1 MFDSHAHLDMNE
13 FDEDRESVIERA
25 RAAGVD
31 KILTV
36 GIDLQSS
43 LAALALATRYP
54 GLYAAA
60 GCHPHNSR
68 DFTTALADRLADIA
82 AADHV
87 VAWGEIGLD
96 FYRDNSP
103 RDAQQKAFKIQLQR
117 ARELGLPV
125 IIHDRDAHDDVLSA
139 VKFMGGKDRS
149 GVIHC
154 FSGDLALAHE
164 FIALGYYISIPGTV
178 TFSKADTIREAAT
191 GLPLETMLVET
202 DAPFLA
208 PVPRRGRRNEPAFVS
223 YTVEA
228 IARLKNLKPEDVS
241 LITARNAC
249 ELFGIPIV

>member
-1 MFDSHAHLDMNE
+1 
-13 FDEDRESVIERA
+13 
-25 RAAGVD
+25 
-31 KILTV
+31 
-36 GIDLQSS
+36 
-43 LAALALATRYP
+43 
-54 GLYAAA
+54 
-60 GCHPHNSR
+60 
-68 DFTTALADRLADIA
+68 
-82 AADHV
+82 
-87 VAWGEIGLD
+87 
-96 FYRDNSP
+96 
-103 RDAQQKAFKIQLQR
+103 
-117 ARELGLPV
+117 
-125 IIHDRDAHDDVLSA
+125 
-139 VKFMGGKDRS
+139 MGGKDRS

>member
-13 FDEDRESVIERA
+13 FDADRESMIERA
-25 RAAGVD
+25 KAAGVD

-36 GIDLQSS
+36 GIDTESS
-43 LAALALATRYP
+43 LAARALAKKYP

-60 GCHPHNSR
+60 GCHPHNSN
-68 DFTTALADRLADIA
+68 DFTTADADTLAEVA
-82 AADHV
+82 AAGQV

-96 FYRDNSP
+96 FYRNNSP
-103 RDAQQKAFKIQLQR
+103 RESQQKAFNIQLER

-125 IIHDRDAHDDVLSA
+125 IIHDREAHDEVLNS
-139 VKFMGGKDRS
+139 VKFMGKRDRS

-164 FIALGYYISIPGTV
+164 FIALGYHISIPGTV
-178 TFSKADTIREAAT
+178 TFSKAEVIREVAT
-191 GLPLETMLVET
+191 GLPIQNMLVET

-208 PVPRRGRRNEPAFVS
+208 PVPKRGRRNEPAFVS
-223 YTVEA
+223 YTVET
-228 IARLKNLKPEDVS
+228 IAHLKNMAPEEIS

-249 ELFGIPIV
+249 ELFGIPAI